1 METEAPSASGKQQ
14 ACDLALALA
23 EGRGAWHG
31 TTDVIVV
38 GAGLAGYCAAL
49 EAAAGGAHVLLLEKE
64 AQVGGSSIL
73 SGGAMAF
80 AGTDEQRERGIEDD
94 SARLYDDLRRVG
106 AYENDEGLLRIYVE
120 QQLETYR
127 WLKSRGAQ
135 FGSVELGGGQSIPR
149 SNRVRP
155 PQMLSALVV
164 EAEGSGRIRL
174 LPETAVERLVH
185 NGARVAGVVCRSGAV
200 LRALAADRG
209 VVLTAGGF
217 SRSETMLRT
226 FAPLQAKAQR
236 IGGPGNTGDV
246 LRMAWAL
253 GADLRDMG
261 HIKGTFG
268 SHPQAGALENALVH
282 AIYRG
287 AIAVNR
293 NGRRF
298 VDESLSYKLLGDA
311 CLQQPG
317 AVSWQIFD
325 APIMA
330 QSVDGVVSSDFRGAQ
345 RLGRVVEAATLEAL
359 GATIG
364 IDGATLAATV
374 ADYNA
379 NVASGRDPVY
389 GRDGLANHYGRMV
402 PIATPPFYAYA
413 STSALLATYC
423 GLAVDGKTRVLNV
436 FGEPIAG
443 LYAAGEI
450 TGGFHGV
457 AYMTGSSL
465 GKSAVFGRIAGR
477 QAARGP
483 G

>member
-1 METEAPSASGKQQ
+1 MASENLTAGTPQETR
-14 ACDLALALA
+14 DLVLALA
-23 EGRGAWHG
+23 EGRSAWHDKA
-31 TTDVIVV
+31 DVVVV

-49 EAAAGGAHVLLLEKE
+49 EAAASGARVVLLEKE
-64 AQVGGSSIL
+64 AQAGGSSIL

-80 AGTDEQRERGIEDD
+80 AGTDEQRDRGIGDD
-94 SARLYDDLRRVG
+94 PDRLYDDLRRVG
-106 AYENDEGLLRIYVE
+106 ACENDEALLRVYVE
-120 QQLETYR
+120 RQLETYR
-127 WLKSRGAQ
+127 WLKACGVL
-135 FGSVELGGGQSIPR
+135 FGSVELGGGQSLPR

-155 PQMLSALVV
+155 PQMLAAL
-164 EAEGSGRIRL
+164 ASQATATGRIELRV
-174 LPETAVERLVH
+174 EVAAERLVPVD
-185 NGARVAGVVCRSGAV
+185 ARVAGVVCRSGGV
-200 LRALAADRG
+200 LRAIAADRG

-217 SRSETMLRT
+217 SRSEAMLRT
-226 FAPLQAKAQR
+226 FAPLQARAQR
-236 IGGPGNTGDV
+236 IGGPGNTGEV

-253 GADLRDMG
+253 GAGLRDMG

-293 NGRRF
+293 DGRRF

-345 RLGRVVEAATLEAL
+345 RLGRVDEADTLEAL
-359 GATIG
+359 GAKIG
-364 IDGATLAATV
+364 VDGAALAATV
-374 ADYNA
+374 AAYNA
-379 NVASGRDPVY
+379 NVASGRDPVF

-413 STSALLATYC
+413 STSAVLATYC
-423 GLAVDGKTRVLNV
+423 GLAIDADTRVLNV
-436 FGEPIAG
+436 FGEPIRG

-465 GKSAVFGRIAGR
+465 GKAAVFGRIAGR
-477 QAARGP
+477 QAATHP